1 MRIAAVAAGLA
12 LLVLGCAEAPAP
24 QVAVSGS
31 ATALRELA
39 GEWRG
44 EYWSAESGRRGTI
57 RFTLSAQ
64 ADGSATGEVTM
75 VAEPRGRGGQAPP
88 VVEALPIRFVA
99 ATDGWVR
106 GALEPYD
113 DPVCGCSLS
122 TTFTGRW
129 RGERIRGEFT
139 SRGGGGH
146 PTQAGRWRVKRLRTA
161 VSGS

>member
-1 MRIAAVAAGLA
+1 
-12 LLVLGCAEAPAP
+12 
-24 QVAVSGS
+24 VAVSGS
-31 ATALRELA
+31 AGALRELA

-44 EYWSAESGRRGTI
+44 EYWSADSGRSGTI

-75 VAEPRGRGGQAPP
+75 VAEPRGRRDPSVQAPP
-88 VVEALPIRFVA
+88 VVDALPIRFVA
-99 ATDGWVR
+99 ASDGWVR

-122 TTFTGRW
+122 TTFIGEW
-129 RGERIRGEFT
+129 RSARISGEFT
-139 SRGGGGH
+139 SRGGAGH
-146 PTQAGRWRVKRLRTA
+146 PTQTGRWRVRRLRTS

>member
-1 MRIAAVAAGLA
+1 
-12 LLVLGCAEAPAP
+12 
-24 QVAVSGS
+24 VAVSGS
-31 ATALRELA
+31 AGVLRELA

-44 EYWSAESGRRGTI
+44 EYWSAQSRRSGTI

-75 VAEPRGRGGQAPP
+75 VAEPRGSRDPALP

-99 ATDGWVR
+99 ASDGWVR

-122 TTFTGRW
+122 TTFIGEW
-129 RGERIRGEFT
+129 RGERISGEFT
-139 SRGGGGH
+139 SRGGDGH
-146 PTQAGRWRVKRLRTA
+146 PTRSGRWRVRRLPSA
-161 VSGS
+161 VGGT